1 MITMTVIDISYLFG
15 IVFCKQKKEEE
26 KIINLIQQCKRVV
39 SICEN
44 CTNNENL

>member
-1 MITMTVIDISYLFG
+1 MITMTVIDISYLFD
-15 IVFCKQKKEEE
+15 IVYVNKREEE
-26 KIINLIQQCKRVV
+26 KIINLIHQCKRVG